1 MPTAITHAGTPG
13 DSGCGVLVDSWQQG
27 RVVGTGRPPLSYR
40 EKPYTSKD
48 ARLREEHLNAG
59 QTFARSHS

>member
-1 MPTAITHAGTPG
+1 MPAHQATA
-13 DSGCGVLVDSWQQG
+13 D
-27 RVVGTGRPPLSYR
+27 VGYWSIHGNRGAWSVPDGPPLSYL

-59 QTFARSHS
+59 QTFACSHS